1 MSAQTTRFTM
11 LACCAVFFAL
21 GMINASFGP
30 ALAELAQHTA
40 SDLAQI
46 GGLFTAYF
54 AGALLSQV
62 LAGPLVDRLG
72 QRPVLVAGMA
82 VTACGVLATAFAPS
96 LPLLIGSAALAGFGF
111 GATGV
116 AVNVL
121 ISATFAARR
130 AAALNLVNVFFGLGS
145 FVGPA
150 LAGATL
156 RFGNTALP
164 PLGLGAL
171 LMGATIIP
179 LARMR
184 LDRPPLATVV
194 TPVPSIYGSL
204 PLWAVGAL
212 FVLSVDSESGMGAW
226 TSTYAARTVALD
238 AATAALVTSAYWLA
252 LTVGRLI
259 GAAIGT
265 RLPATT
271 LLRAC
276 LIGAALGAGLL
287 LATVGNLPLTLAAIA
302 LIGLCFGPIFPTA
315 FAQISTRYQRAAGA
329 AAGVVIP
336 MGSLGGAIIP
346 LLQGSLLA
354 SSGPVAA
361 MRVIAASTL
370 GMIALEAIS
379 RTLDTHALRHGAAA
393 NALEQ
398 D

>member
-1 MSAQTTRFTM
+1 MSAQPARFTM

-21 GMINASFGP
+21 GVINASFGP
-30 ALAELAQHTA
+30 ALPELAQHTA

-54 AGALLSQV
+54 VGALLSQV

-82 VTACGVLATAFAPS
+82 VTACGVLATAFAPA
-96 LPLLIGSAALAGFGF
+96 LPLLLACAALTGFGF

-121 ISATFAARR
+121 VSATFATRR

-156 RFGNTALP
+156 RFGDTALP

-171 LMGATIIP
+171 LMGAVIVP
-179 LARMR
+179 LAGMR
-184 LDRPPLATVV
+184 LGKPTATAVASG
-194 TPVPSIYGSL
+194 PSIYRSP

-212 FVLSVDSESGMGAW
+212 FVLSVGCESGMGAW

-238 AATAALVTSAYWLA
+238 AATAAFVTSAYWLA
-252 LTVGRLI
+252 LTLGRVI

-265 RLPATT
+265 RLPAAT

-276 LIGAALGAGLL
+276 LIGAALGAGML
-287 LATVGNLPLTLAAIA
+287 LATVGNLLLTLAAIA

-336 MGSLGGAIIP
+336 MGSVGGAIIP
-346 LLQGSLLA
+346 LLQGNLLA
-354 SSGPVAA
+354 SYGPVAV
-361 MRVIAASTL
+361 MRVIAIGTL

-379 RTLDTHALRHGAAA
+379 RTLDTHAPRRSAVAD
-393 NALEQ
+393 ALEQ
-398 D
+398 TE